1 MARHILTVMT
11 NPVAGKDQEFNDW
24 YSNTHIQEVVEIPGF
39 VSAQRFKLSDTQMGG
54 ENEYGYLAIYEI
66 EADDVGIALQAL
78 KGARPNLKMT
88 DALAEKRELWAYTQI
103 SDKVTAR

>member
-78 KGARPNLKMT
+78 KDARPNLTMT
-88 DALAEKRELWAYTQI
+88 DALAEKRELWAYTRI